1 MYQINAVLNPAAV
14 DDVLEGLH
22 EENIPGATMY
32 EVLGK
37 GCLEDPE
44 TPLNK
49 KVMLIVIVKGI
60 VQKERAMEAI
70 RSNAQEREQGS
81 GKMWVT
87 PVVETERIRT
97 GEKNIAALT
106 EAPATYNSK
115 TTDPDELDVYSS
127 IDTPAS

>member
-1 MYQINAVLNPAAV
+1 MYQINAVLNPTAI

-22 EENIPGATMY
+22 DENIPGVTMY

-37 GCLEDPE
+37 GCLEDHNA
-44 TPLNK
+44 PLNK
-49 KVMLIVIVKGI
+49 KIMLILIVKGAL
-60 VQKERAMEAI
+60 QKERAMEVI
-70 RSNAQEREQGS
+70 RANAQERQQGS

-97 GEKNIAALT
+97 GEKNLAALSD
-106 EAPATYNSK
+106 APNVKGSK
-115 TTDPDELDVYSS
+115 STVVDLDAFTS